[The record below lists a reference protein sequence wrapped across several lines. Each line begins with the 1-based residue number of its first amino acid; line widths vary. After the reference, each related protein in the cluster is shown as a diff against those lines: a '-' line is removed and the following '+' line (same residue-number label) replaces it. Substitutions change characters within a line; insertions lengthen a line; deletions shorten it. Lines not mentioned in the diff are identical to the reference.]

1 MTSLI
6 GEYVNRVEY
15 DSYEDFAENF
25 KFEIPENFNFGF
37 DIVDKY
43 AEISPNKKALIWC
56 DDNEEKVFTFKDIKE
71 ESNKVANFL
80 KSIGIKK
87 GDAVLLTLK
96 NRYEWWYTMVALHK
110 IGAIAI
116 SATHMLRLHDIKY
129 RLNSADIKA
138 IITIDEDN
146 LIGDYMT
153 AEKELG
159 MNIHKILVRDEDS
172 EGWYNFH
179 KEIAKQYDTFKRP
192 KGKEATT
199 IHDPLVMYFSSG
211 TSGEPKMIKHNCAY
225 PIGDIVT
232 AKYWHEVVEDGIHHT
247 TADTGWIKAV
257 WGNLYGQW
265 ICGAAVF
272 IYDYVRF
279 NALDLIKKITEH
291 HVNTFCAPPTIYRFL
306 IKEDLSDID
315 FSSIKHASTAG
326 ESLPPEV
333 FNKFKEKTGL
343 EIKEA
348 FGQTE
353 TVISIGTFKWL
364 KPKLGSVGRPN
375 PAFKIKLLDENDKP
389 VEIGEEGEICF
400 DLNRENIGL
409 FDEYYHDPKRN
420 HEKRYDGYYHCGDKA
435 WIDED
440 GYYHFVGRNDDVI
453 KSSGYRIGPY
463 EVESAV
469 ISHPAVVECAITG
482 YPHEIRG
489 QLVKAT
495 IVLANG
501 YEPSDELV
509 KDIQNHVKKVTAP
522 YKYPRMIEFVDEL
535 PKTVNGKII
544 RKKIREDDLKKYK
557 AEQEAKN
564 QES

>member
-6 GEYVNRVEY
+6 SEYVNRVDF

-25 KFEIPENFNFGF
+25 QFKIPEDFNFGF

-43 AEISPNKKALIWC
+43 AEIDPNKRALVWC
-56 DDNEEKVFTFKDIKE
+56 DDNEDKIFTFKDIKE

-80 KSIGIKK
+80 KKLGIKK
-87 GDAVLLTLK
+87 GDCVILTLK

-116 SATHMLRLHDIKY
+116 SATHMLKLHDIKY
-129 RLNSADIKA
+129 RLKKAHMKA

-146 LIGDYMT
+146 LIRDYNKAVDELEMNT
-153 AEKELG
+153 IKITVSDEKF
-159 MNIHKILVRDEDS
+159 D
-172 EGWYNFH
+172 GWYNLH
-179 KEIAKQYDTFKRP
+179 EEMDKQYDTFKRP
-192 KGKEATT
+192 TGSQATD

-211 TSGEPKMIKHNCAY
+211 TSGEPKMVKHNGRY

-232 AKYWHEVVEDGIHHT
+232 AQYWHEVVEDGLHHT
-247 TADTGWIKAV
+247 AADTGWIKAV

-265 ICGAAVF
+265 ICGSAVF

-279 NALDLIKKITEH
+279 NAYDLIKKITEH
-291 HVNTFCAPPTIYRFL
+291 HVDTFCAPPTIFRFL
-306 IKEDLSDID
+306 IKEDLSKID
-315 FSSIKHASTAG
+315 FSNLKHVSTAG

-333 FNKFKEKTGL
+333 FNRFKELTGL

-364 KPKLGSVGRPN
+364 KPKLGSVGKPN
-375 PAFKIKLLDENDKP
+375 PVFKIDLLNEEGKP
-389 VEIGEEGEICF
+389 VDYGEEGEICF
-400 DLNRENIGL
+400 DLSADNTGL
-409 FDEYYHDPKRN
+409 FDEYNNDPKRN
-420 HEKRYDGYYHCGDKA
+420 HETRYDSHYHCGDKA
-435 WIDED
+435 WKDED

-469 ISHPAVVECAITG
+469 ISHPAVVECAITA

-489 QLVKAT
+489 QVVKAT
-495 IVLANG
+495 IVLAKG
-501 YEPSDELV
+501 YKPSEELK

-522 YKYPRMIEFVDEL
+522 YKYPRMINFVDEI
-535 PKTVNGKII
+535 PKTSNGKII
-544 RKKIREDDLKKYK
+544 RKVIREADLKKY
-557 AEQEAKN
+557 AEEQKN
-564 QES
+564 KQK